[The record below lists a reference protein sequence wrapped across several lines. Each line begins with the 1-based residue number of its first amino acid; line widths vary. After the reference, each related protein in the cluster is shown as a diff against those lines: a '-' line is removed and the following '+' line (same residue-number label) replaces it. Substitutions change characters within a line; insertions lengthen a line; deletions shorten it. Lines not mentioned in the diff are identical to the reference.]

1 MNWLTNVKELPV
13 NFQELRDVGHPP
25 FPCHLRGP
33 HYLAFQDKP
42 DTLAVH
48 GIELVAHGDR
58 KQKVGS
64 HKTLE
69 NERRFRRQLLPSRF
83 LCLVTHLPCHVI
95 PLEIPGFLV
104 RLLVSTASDQRSGGP
119 SLAVTR
125 SPRIQESPT

>member
-1 MNWLTNVKELPV
+1 MSDIHHFLVTYV
-13 NFQELRDVGHPP
+13 
-25 FPCHLRGP
+25 GP

-83 LCLVTHLPCHVI
+83 LCLVTHLPCHVGSTGDTWI
-95 PLEIPGFLV
+95 PSWTLF
-104 RLLVSTASDQRSGGP
+104 TSGAGT
-119 SLAVTR
+119 SFHSAFGWH
-125 SPRIQESPT
+125 QK